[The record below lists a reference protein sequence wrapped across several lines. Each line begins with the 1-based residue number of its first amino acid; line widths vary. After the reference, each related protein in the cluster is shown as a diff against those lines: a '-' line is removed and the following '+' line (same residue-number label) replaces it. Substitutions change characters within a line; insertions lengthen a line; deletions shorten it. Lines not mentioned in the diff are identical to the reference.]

1 MEDHEKA
8 LLEKLKAI
16 SLGDSWDSR
25 ALKSFLITMDD
36 IIGIHSIR
44 VSGYACMSG
53 RELGL
58 SEENLA
64 TLRTSALLH
73 DIGKILIPPE
83 ILNKADGLSQA
94 EMSIIRRHPVAGVKI
109 LRSIDRYKIFA
120 DTVHY
125 HHEFFNGRGYPC
137 GLSGADIPLLSR
149 IIAAADSYEA
159 MTSERPYR
167 KGLSHREAI
176 TRLKMGKSTQFDPE
190 IIDSFICALKKFSG
204 KDFWGIGINLEL

>member
-16 SLGDSWDSR
+16 SQSDAQDSR

-58 SEENLA
+58 SEEDLA
-64 TLRTSALLH
+64 ALRTSALLH
-73 DIGKILIPPE
+73 DIGKILIPPV

-94 EMSIIRRHPVAGVKI
+94 EMSTIRRHPVTGVKI
-109 LRSIDRYKIFA
+109 LRDIDRYKTFA
-120 DTVHY
+120 DTVHH

-137 GLSGADIPLLSR
+137 GLSGSDIPLLSR

-167 KGLSHREAI
+167 KGFSHREAI
-176 TRLKMGKSTQFDPE
+176 TRLKMGRSTQFDPE

-204 KDFWGIGINLEL
+204 EDFWGTGINLEL